1 MKIKPLYDRVVL
13 SSIKQQ
19 EKTVGGIMLPEV
31 AQQKSQFAEVVAVG
45 AGGNLDGK
53 ETKMQLKVG
62 DKVIYSKFAGTDIK
76 IDDKDYIIIRQTDV
90 LAVLGD

>member
-1 MKIKPLYDRVVL
+1 MKIRPLYDRVVL
-13 SSIKQQ
+13 CPVKPQ

-31 AQQKSQFAEVVAVG
+31 AQQKSQLAEVIAVG
-45 AGGNLDGK
+45 TGGNLDGK
-53 ETKMQLKVG
+53 ETKMQVKIG

-76 IDDKDYIIIRQTDV
+76 IDSKDYIIIRQTDV